1 MENTPQYVL
10 ECHVRYPVW
19 TLSSVMCTPVWRCHQ
34 CGMYVL
40 IVKYGFHWNVIRMGT
55 QDTGVTFQLV
65 ENHIGIA
72 GVTDDYA
79 ASHVTRFWLTTSHI
93 LFVFLSLQSH
103 CTGCLRNMSQR
114 WNVSRRCYVFIVTV
128 DWIYHVIS
136 LTELSIYTI
145 FLTTCACT
153 DCKHVSCTLAVF
165 SKYATLTVINI

>member
-10 ECHVRYPVW
+10 ECHVRYPVRA
-19 TLSSVMCTPVWRCHQ
+19 LSSVMCTPVWRCHQ

-79 ASHVTRFWLTTSHI
+79 ASHVTRFWLTTFSY
-93 LFVFLSLQSH
+93 FVRFFITTVPLY
-103 CTGCLRNMSQR
+103 RVSQ
-114 WNVSRRCYVFIVTV
+114 
-128 DWIYHVIS
+128 
-136 LTELSIYTI
+136 
-145 FLTTCACT
+145 
-153 DCKHVSCTLAVF
+153 KHVSTLKCLSEVLRIHCHSGLNLSCYIVDWTKHLHDF
-165 SKYATLTVINI
+165 SYNLCLYWL